1 MGPSGH
7 GSALQRRGPP
17 CSSARAPQAG
27 QPRSHSH
34 PAAPARRGHL
44 AHAALLRT
52 SCERNR
58 VYFSARPAL
67 NSLVRVRVR
76 VRVRIRVRDRVRV
89 RVTVTVKVRVRHF
102 AIVRHR
108 PRLGLF
114 RTGMKQNKSKKQ

>member
-34 PAAPARRGHL
+34 AAAPGRRGYL
-44 AHAALLRT
+44 EHAALLRT

-76 VRVRIRVRDRVRV
+76 VRVR
-89 RVTVTVKVRVRHF
+89 
-102 AIVRHR
+102 AN
-108 PRLGLF
+108 PWWLGL
-114 RTGMKQNKSKKQ
+114 GLELGLELG